1 MLVAVRQLLA
11 WASAIHGDEA
21 ELNALARIL
30 VISGTEAM
38 VRDRV
43 QELLASGVDELM
55 LLAIPIADEA
65 MERRQLLHVI
75 GSL

>member
-1 MLVAVRQLLA
+1 MLVAVRRLLA
-11 WASAIHGDEA
+11 WASAMNGDEA

-55 LLAIPIADEA
+55 LLAIPIVDEA